1 MGCHIIFVIIVIVI
15 IGSIINYKYYH
26 NIQTSFG
33 LGLDSRDI
41 CKSKE
46 FPIILQQNKENKKG
60 QALKIERYL
69 TSLGGSGWIRVDR
82 VLGLGIQA
90 VHSGRQC

>member
-1 MGCHIIFVIIVIVI
+1 MIALL
-15 IGSIINYKYYH
+15 IINIITTFK
-26 NIQTSFG
+26 QA
-33 LGLDSRDI
+33 LALALRADSRDI